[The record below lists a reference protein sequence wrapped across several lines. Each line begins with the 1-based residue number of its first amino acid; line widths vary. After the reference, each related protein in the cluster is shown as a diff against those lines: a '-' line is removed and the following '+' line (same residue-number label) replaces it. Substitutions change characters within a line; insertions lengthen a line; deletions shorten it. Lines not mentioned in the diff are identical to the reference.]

1 MSRNEY
7 EIQAAEIILQSG
19 AEGTIDALVR
29 LEGLI
34 ADAIVQARSKAFEE
48 CAKIAEDIAAKNHG
62 YTDGPGA
69 LRVCNAIRSKAKGIN
84 PKVEDKPDIG

>member
-1 MSRNEY
+1 MSRKEC

-34 ADAIVQARSKAFEE
+34 ADAIVQARSQAYEELEAALTAKKYLPSQGIDAEMEAFNDGLDEAISIVLE
-48 CAKIAEDIAAKNHG
+48 AKDAGLKNG
-62 YTDGPGA
+62 
-69 LRVCNAIRSKAKGIN
+69 
-84 PKVEDKPDIG
+84 